1 MFEVPANALQVAVG
15 RTVSATSANGRVP
28 QVVAGSLLI
37 EASAFGAGACA
48 VLLALSPVVES
59 FLHLPSITSALLL
72 GAYALPIGLSVVPK
86 GVLAGQ
92 GRWPLL
98 STGLLAGM
106 AVRLVVGVV
115 LVRRGGGLEGA
126 FVAMVWG
133 ELVTAVIVL
142 IGFRRLVAHPVVP
155 GPSELVVTPADDVAP
170 SGHAP
175 PHLGWGQAKVA
186 AFAFTGYWALTA
198 VDVVLA
204 RHWLGP
210 TPRVGTRQRPRWPK
224 SPYWPPARSRP
235 SPSPGWSG
243 ETCPVWWDRTASP
256 TSV

>member
-1 MFEVPANALQVAVG
+1 
-15 RTVSATSANGRVP
+15 
-28 QVVAGSLLI
+28 
-37 EASAFGAGACA
+37 
-48 VLLALSPVVES
+48 
-59 FLHLPSITSALLL
+59 
-72 GAYALPIGLSVVPK
+72 
-86 GVLAGQ
+86 
-92 GRWPLL
+92 
-98 STGLLAGM
+98 
-106 AVRLVVGVV
+106 
-115 LVRRGGGLEGA
+115 
-126 FVAMVWG
+126 MVWG

-210 TPRVGTRQRPRWPK
+210 NASGWYAAAATVAQIALLAPGAVAAVTFPRLVG
-224 SPYWPPARSRP
+224 
-235 SPSPGWSG
+235 G
-243 ETCPVWWDRTASP
+243 TCPVWWDRTASP